1 MTVYIVKKE
10 NELCIYEIQDDQKAD
25 FLADYGD
32 RILLSSSSIQGAL
45 IKYGEMLKWADA
57 NRKESSQ

>member
-1 MTVYIVKKE
+1 MPVYIVKKE
-10 NELCIYEIQDDQKAD
+10 NELCIYQITDDQKED

-45 IKYGEMLKWADA
+45 IRYGEMLKWRDE
-57 NRKESSQ
+57 NREESSR